1 MLSIPGNGMR
11 DCDGVTRRELMRI
24 GGAGML
30 GITLPG
36 ILELEARAAVT
47 TPDSKVKGKGGFGAA
62 KSVIL
67 IYLQGGPSHIDIW
80 DPKPDAPANVRGEF
94 KPIKTNVPGIW
105 LSEVMPQLAQQ
116 MDKATLIRSVSYTPN
131 GLFNHTAAMYQML
144 TGEQA
149 DKVSPS
155 GQLEPPNAS
164 DYPNMGSH
172 IAKFLPPDVPMLP
185 FVMLPRPLQESNVI
199 GKAGTAG
206 FLGKAYDP
214 YYLYPAGDDA
224 DQTKMDHIKLD
235 DFSLR
240 AEVSK
245 ARLERRANLRKLIDD
260 GMPELDKAVSSYALD
275 SYYQKAL
282 SLILSGRARDAFDL
296 TKESPKMRDRYG
308 RHTFGQ
314 SALMARRLIE
324 AGTRFVQV
332 NWPSVANGDPKV
344 TAWDTHAANFGPL
357 KNLHCPK
364 LDSALSALLED
375 LHQRGMLETTLVVAI
390 GEFGRSP
397 RLGVSTSGNGNAPD
411 GRDHW
416 PYCYTAL
423 VAGGGIKPGQIYG
436 KSDATGSSPAE
447 NPVHPTDILAT
458 IYHTLG
464 ITADTIIYNHLNQPR
479 ELVKGKVVA
488 GLFS

>member
-1 MLSIPGNGMR
+1 M
-11 DCDGVTRRELMRI
+11 
-24 GGAGML
+24 
-30 GITLPG
+30 
-36 ILELEARAAVT
+36 
-47 TPDSKVKGKGGFGAA
+47 
-62 KSVIL
+62 
-67 IYLQGGPSHIDIW
+67 
-80 DPKPDAPANVRGEF
+80 RGEF

-105 LSEVMPQLAQQ
+105 LSEVMPLLAQQ

-214 YYLYPAGDDA
+214 YYLYPPGDDT
-224 DQTKMDHIKLD
+224 DQTKMDQIKLD
-235 DFSLR
+235 DFTLR

-260 GMPELDKAVSSYALD
+260 GMPELEKAVSSYALD

-296 TKESPKMRDRYG
+296 TEGAAESAGPVRPAHLRAVRAAGAPPDRG
-308 RHTFGQ
+308 RHPLRAGQ
-314 SALMARRLIE
+314 LALRRQRRSESDRLGHPRRQLRPAEEPALPETGQRALRPAGRPASARHAGDDAGAWRSASSAARR
-324 AGTRFVQV
+324 A
-332 NWPSVANGDPKV
+332 WASAPPA
-344 TAWDTHAANFGPL
+344 TATPRTAATTGPT
-357 KNLHCPK
+357 
-364 LDSALSALLED
+364 A
-375 LHQRGMLETTLVVAI
+375 T
-390 GEFGRSP
+390 P
-397 RLGVSTSGNGNAPD
+397 R
-411 GRDHW
+411 
-416 PYCYTAL
+416 
-423 VAGGGIKPGQIYG
+423 
-436 KSDATGSSPAE
+436 
-447 NPVHPTDILAT
+447 
-458 IYHTLG
+458 
-464 ITADTIIYNHLNQPR
+464 
-479 ELVKGKVVA
+479 
-488 GLFS
+488 

>member
-1 MLSIPGNGMR
+1 MLSIPGNHMR
-11 DCDGVTRRELMRI
+11 DCDGVTRRELIRI
-24 GGAGML
+24 GGAGLL
-30 GITLPG
+30 GISLPQ
-36 ILELEARAAVT
+36 ILQLEAMAATQPKTVAA
-47 TPDSKVKGKGGFGAA
+47 KGKGGFGSA

-80 DPKPDAPANVRGEF
+80 DPKPDAPDNVRGDF

-105 LSEVMPQLAQQ
+105 LSEVMPKLAQQ

-131 GLFNHTAAMYQML
+131 GLFNHTAAIYQML

-155 GQLEPPNAS
+155 GQLEPPSPA

-172 IAKFLPPDVPMLP
+172 ISKFLPPDVPMLP

-214 YYLYPAGDDA
+214 FYLYPTGA
-224 DQTKMDHIKLD
+224 DSDPMAMDKIKLD
-235 DFSLR
+235 DFTLR
-240 AEVSK
+240 AEVN
-245 ARLERRANLRKLIDD
+245 RGRMERRASLRKTIDA

-275 SYYQKAL
+275 AYYDKAL
-282 SLILSGRARDAFDL
+282 GLILSGRVRNAMDL
-296 TKESPKMRDRYG
+296 HQEPDKVRDRYG
-308 RHTFGQ
+308 RHVFGQ
-314 SALMARRLIE
+314 STLMARRLIE
-324 AGTRFVQV
+324 AGSRFVQV

-344 TAWDTHAANFGPL
+344 TAWDTHAANFDPL

-375 LHQRGMLETTLVVAI
+375 LSQRGMLDDTLVVAI

-423 VAGGGIKPGQIYG
+423 IAGGGIGRGKLYG
-436 KSDATGSSPAE
+436 KSDATASSPAE

-458 IYHTLG
+458 IYHSLG
-464 ITADTIIYNHLNQPR
+464 ISPETIIYNHLNQPR

-488 GLFS
+488 GLFT